1 MDLKPSAKSGPPV
14 SAVPLAPRAGAGVSR
29 VFPPEAHLL
38 RTPDYRRVYDEGT
51 RRQFGWM
58 AVFLL
63 RTANQQSRL
72 GITVPRHFGNA
83 VKRNRMKR
91 RMRHAIAACLSE
103 LPAGWDIVLHPRP
116 AGLEMEFEAIQTT
129 LRRVFALCAQRA

>member
-1 MDLKPSAKSGPPV
+1 MDLKPSAQSGPPTGL
-14 SAVPLAPRAGAGVSR
+14 SPVPPDKPACSR

-38 RTPDYRRVYDEGT
+38 RTADYRRVYDEGT
-51 RRQFGWM
+51 RRQFGWL

-63 RTANQQSRL
+63 RTGTGQSRL

-91 RMRHAIAACLSE
+91 RLRHAIAECLRE
-103 LPAGWDIVLHPRP
+103 LPAGWDVVLHPRP
-116 AGLEMEFEAIQTT
+116 AGLEMDYDELQTT
-129 LRRVFALCAQRA
+129 LRKVFAFCAKRA